1 MKIVNN
7 DKNGIG
13 LEKGSFVYIILD
25 DDGYSDCGIKLVHG
39 DVFKPN
45 FLCENDLVD
54 VCKTDIGFNITG
66 RNALDESSDY
76 KVAILSKEEL
86 GEMIK
91 SLQRIY
97 EDM

>member
-39 DVFKPN
+39 DAFKPN
-45 FLCENDLVD
+45 FLCENDLID
-54 VCKTDIGFNITG
+54 VCETDVDFNVTC
-66 RNALDESSDY
+66 RSALDESSNH

-91 SLQRIY
+91 SLQGIY